1 MLKDAPEDKAVFAA
15 TDIRFRNKPNGKVT
29 ATPRPVSDLR
39 TIITK
44 KREAKANSSH
54 PMKGDHGDNGTRL
67 LPGTSGSKVIQVHNS
82 TFSNCSIQ
90 LTTN

>member
-15 TDIRFRNKPNGKVT
+15 TDIRFRNKPKGKVT
-29 ATPRPVSDLR
+29 ATPRPASDLR

-54 PMKGDHGDNGTRL
+54 QMKGDLGDNGTRL